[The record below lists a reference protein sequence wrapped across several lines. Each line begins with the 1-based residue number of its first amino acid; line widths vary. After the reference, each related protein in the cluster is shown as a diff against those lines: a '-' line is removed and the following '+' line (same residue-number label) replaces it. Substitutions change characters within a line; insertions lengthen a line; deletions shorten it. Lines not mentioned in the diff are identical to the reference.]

1 MPTLDASMIDRG
13 PIPDGMVN
21 IPLMA
26 EEACNENILLT
37 WGTTNGKVKICGAT
51 DELLGWTAGKMVADE
66 MASVYPVNSG
76 GLWKC
81 LVNSGSTNIYFGETV
96 EAAGSG
102 QVKNS
107 VSGSGNTVVG
117 KAMNDGVASGYILVM
132 PIACCPSAQ
141 TS

>member
-1 MPTLDASMIDRG
+1 MPTLDSRMVDRG

-21 IPLMA
+21 LPLMA
-26 EEACNENILLT
+26 AEASNENMLVT
-37 WGTTNGKVKICGAT
+37 WGSTAGTVSLAGAT
-51 DELLGWTAGKMVADE
+51 DEILGWTAGKMVADE
-66 MASVYPVNSG
+66 MASIYPVNSG
-76 GLWKC
+76 GWWKC
-81 LVNSGSTNIYFGETV
+81 LVNSASSNIYWGETV

-107 VSGSGNTVVG
+107 VSGSGNTIVG
-117 KAMNDGVASGYILVM
+117 KAMSDGVASGYMLVM